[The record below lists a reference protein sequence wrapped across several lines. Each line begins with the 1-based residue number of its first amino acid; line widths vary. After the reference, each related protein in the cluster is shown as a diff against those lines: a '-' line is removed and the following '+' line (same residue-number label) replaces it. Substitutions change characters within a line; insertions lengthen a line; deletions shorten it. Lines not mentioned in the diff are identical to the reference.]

1 MSEEVLDYVPGS
13 FYDDMAPSVDVMPSP
28 APEHAST
35 FVSQPQMKLLPPS
48 HTGGFGSSMDHKF
61 ISVPGQDMMPGAL
74 APQDLVVNPYVQ
86 YPEYYP
92 NRLMAEYPV
101 GAFGQEPTEAQKQA
115 RFLVGMSVVAVGAG
129 AAVGYTYGGLYGALA
144 GALFGGTAANAYR
157 AYSNVVKGTDEG
169 DKEAKVSGTYAVV
182 TAALGGFLWYKLVE
196 KSKTGKMTENPE
208 DAGDDGP
215 DEPDETVKSKI
226 LPTQSAC
233 AIRKAE

>member
-1 MSEEVLDYVPGS
+1 MSEEVFDYVPGS
-13 FYDDMAPSVDVMPSP
+13 YYDDVAPPTDVRPTPSP
-28 APEHAST
+28 VSS
-35 FVSQPQMKLLPPS
+35 FVSQPQVALLPPA

-74 APQDLVVNPYVQ
+74 APQDLVVSPYVQ

-92 NRLMAEYPV
+92 GRPMAEYPV
-101 GAFGQEPTEAQKQA
+101 GAIGQLPTESEKQA
-115 RFLVGMSVVAVGAG
+115 RFLVGMSVVSVGAG

-144 GALFGGTAANAYR
+144 GALFGGTAANMYR
-157 AYSNVVKGTDEG
+157 AYANVVKGTDEG

-196 KSKTGKMTENPE
+196 KSKTGKMKENP
-208 DAGDDGP
+208 GD
-215 DEPDETVKSKI
+215 DEPDDPDDSGKSKI
-226 LPTQSAC
+226 LPTQNTC